1 MPSNE
6 CLTVLNRKESRDKSK
21 NHTEMIF
28 FVVAPGVITNV
39 SCKGSSP
46 RVTHDGIFLK
56 FISIL
61 NNALARNPEMF
72 RCTEEDKMEEL
83 LNCNAKKFASFVGKT
98 WKKNVSRVCL
108 CNIVC
113 NLYHYYGVGRLF
125 LRNLF
130 LLTFWHLVCLSVF
143 GVW

>member
-1 MPSNE
+1 
-6 CLTVLNRKESRDKSK
+6 
-21 NHTEMIF
+21 MIF

-46 RVTHDGIFLK
+46 RVTRDGIFLK

-83 LNCNAKKFASFVGKT
+83 LNCNARKF
-98 WKKNVSRVCL
+98 VCL